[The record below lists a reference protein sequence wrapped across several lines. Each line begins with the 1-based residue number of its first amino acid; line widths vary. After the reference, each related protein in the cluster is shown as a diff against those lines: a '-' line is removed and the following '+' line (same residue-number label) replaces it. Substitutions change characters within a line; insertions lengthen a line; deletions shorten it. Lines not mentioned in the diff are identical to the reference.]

1 MTGGTTQIA
10 VRTEGLGKSFG
21 DIRAVDGLDL
31 SIERGEIFGL
41 VGSDGAGKTTTL
53 RLLCGLLA
61 PDEGTV
67 EVAGID
73 VRRDPEQA
81 RRRLGYLPQTFAL
94 HGDLTVAE
102 NIAYFADLFCQPR
115 AEVGERAER
124 LLAATGLGEFTG
136 RLARALSGGMKQKA
150 ALICALIHRPRV
162 LLLDEPTRGVDP
174 VSRRDLWRI
183 VYGLPAEGVTVVVAT
198 PDAEEAER
206 CARLGVIDRG
216 RIVDV
221 GTPAELVARHTEAL
235 VEIVAEDQRGA
246 REALLGIENVRSVSA
261 LGGELRV
268 SVAAPGPGAEELA
281 RWLTEAGVKVR
292 AARSVEPRLEDALLA
307 LEARRDDESGWKPNL
322 GRRGEAGPEDEA
334 GPQPDLRDGRG
345 G

>member
-1 MTGGTTQIA
+1 MTAPAAEIT
-10 VRTEGLGKSFG
+10 VRTEGLRKSFG

-31 SIERGEIFGL
+31 RIERGEIFGL

-53 RLLCGLLA
+53 RLLSGLLA

-73 VRRDPEQA
+73 VRSDPEEA

-115 AEVGERAER
+115 NRVPARRDE
-124 LLAATGLGEFTG
+124 LLRATGLAPFTD
-136 RLARALSGGMKQKA
+136 RLARDLSGGMKQKA
-150 ALICALIHRPRV
+150 ALICALIHRPEV

-183 VYGLPAEGVTVVVAT
+183 IYGLPAKGVTIIVTT

-206 CARLGVIDRG
+206 CARLGVIAEG
-216 RIVDV
+216 RIIAG
-221 GTPAELVARHTEAL
+221 GTPDELVARHAASL
-235 VEIVAEDQRGA
+235 VEIAADDPRAA
-246 REALLGIENVRSVSA
+246 RRELLAVGGVRAVSA
-261 LGGELRV
+261 LGAELRV
-268 SVAAPGPGAEELA
+268 SVAEGGPGVEELSRALADGGVRVREA
-281 RWLTEAGVKVR
+281 RA
-292 AARSVEPRLEDALLA
+292 VEPRLEDALL
-307 LEARRDDESGWKPNL
+307 LMEASRAASSSY
-322 GRRGEAGPEDEA
+322 AGQA
-334 GPQPDLRDGRG
+334 GGDADA
-345 G
+345 